1 MPTRI
6 HKQCLNT
13 PVLRR
18 PDQHQFATKLVLSIG
33 ASHLNPKACRCEEV
47 VCDCQTLPWWWT
59 SSESGN
65 LTVRQIRSHSQK
77 CGWQWWVMTWKRRIE
92 FKLLNLHDCRTCLGF
107 MVVRN
112 LKNRIDTLSKKL
124 STLRDIARS
133 LSYYWFPVSHAFM
146 SYLTPNSLR
155 FQEKN
160 YKNEIK
166 SSRNITRLSSSPTFL
181 IVLLGLPTLRVQGV
195 GRGAASCQT
204 YPFQPFFAH
213 SISECFLT
221 PTQTNILQT
230 FSAQLPCLCRGG
242 ASIASHP
249 EGFAWG
255 HS

>member
-1 MPTRI
+1 M
-6 HKQCLNT
+6 
-13 PVLRR
+13 
-18 PDQHQFATKLVLSIG
+18 
-33 ASHLNPKACRCEEV
+33 
-47 VCDCQTLPWWWT
+47 
-59 SSESGN
+59 
-65 LTVRQIRSHSQK
+65 
-77 CGWQWWVMTWKRRIE
+77 IE

-107 MVVRN
+107 MVVRD

-133 LSYYWFPVSHAFM
+133 LSYHCLIIGFAVSHAFM
-146 SYLTPNSLR
+146 SCLTPNSLR

-181 IVLLGLPTLRVQGV
+181 IVVLGLPTLRVQGV

-230 FSAQLPCLCRGG
+230 FSAQLPYLCRGG

-249 EGFAWG
+249 EGMDSLEDIPK
-255 HS
+255 HPMIHC

>member
-1 MPTRI
+1 
-6 HKQCLNT
+6 
-13 PVLRR
+13 
-18 PDQHQFATKLVLSIG
+18 
-33 ASHLNPKACRCEEV
+33 
-47 VCDCQTLPWWWT
+47 
-59 SSESGN
+59 
-65 LTVRQIRSHSQK
+65 
-77 CGWQWWVMTWKRRIE
+77 
-92 FKLLNLHDCRTCLGF
+92 
-107 MVVRN
+107 MVVRD

-133 LSYYWFPVSHAFM
+133 LSYHCLIGFAVSHAFV
-146 SYLTPNSLR
+146 SCLTPSSLR

-160 YKNEIK
+160 YKNHMK

-221 PTQTNILQT
+221 PQTNILQT

-249 EGFAWG
+249 EGMDSLEDIPK
-255 HS
+255 HPMIHC